1 MAFPVE
7 EKIGEIRRALA
18 ANRDVVLTA
27 PPGSGKT
34 TCVPPALLDEPWLEG
49 KKIVMLEP
57 RRLAAR
63 NCAAYIAR
71 RRGEAVGG
79 TVGYQVR
86 LERKIS
92 AATRL
97 EIVTEGLLTQRLL
110 SDPELSDVGLVTFD
124 EFHERSLPCDTAFAL
139 ALEVR
144 RALRPDLRILVM
156 SATLDADEVAAHLGD
171 ADIIRAE
178 GRMFPVETNYL
189 GDMSMTAAIS
199 KALKETD
206 GDILCFLPGEGEIRR
221 VQDTVGTSF
230 QDVRGRLGTGAPTNV
245 DIDVLPLYG
254 SLPKEEQDR
263 VFERGGRR
271 KVILATS
278 IAETSVTIEGISTVI
293 DSGLMRV
300 PRFRPASGM
309 SGLVTL
315 PLTQDRAEQRR
326 GRAGRVR
333 AGVCYRLWSE
343 GEQQSRP
350 KKMMPEIL
358 DADLCSLVLTS
369 VAWGALGREDLPWMT
384 PPPASNWDQAVGLLK
399 MLGALDG
406 DGRLTK
412 KGVAMSKLPMHPRLA
427 NMIIGVVTA
436 PCGWARPMGKRP
448 SRAERVPR
456 GQESGV
462 RGDVA
467 SLLAAIVEEGNRS
480 RETDI
485 RKIAEEI
492 RETPNRP
499 FSKRVLQLARKFKK
513 GSDPSDTV
521 ADTAKAAISYC
532 SRSEKGSDP
541 SDTVADTAKAAIS
554 YCSQKGLTLE
564 GSLLALAYPDRVAKN
579 RGNGTFR
586 MVSGRG
592 AFVDE
597 TDPLAKSPYLVCCEL
612 DDRAGDAKVFLGCP
626 IGEDEIEDLFGD
638 RITEE
643 PYCAWDRQ
651 NDRVKSVVRRKL
663 GEMTL
668 GEKPLSAADSRHSVD
683 VDTRVSEALLDGIRQ
698 KGVENL
704 PCWTKESRQMRAR
717 MAFLSR
723 VSKGSDPSDTVTDTA
738 KAAVSYCGQKGLTLD
753 ANKNGGEWPNPTDE
767 AILAALP
774 GFIGGM
780 TKWKDLERLDLFS
793 VFDFMLAEAGH
804 DRRELDRLAPTRMEV
819 PSGSHMLIHYE
830 GDEPTCE
837 VRLQEC
843 FGLMETP
850 KVAGGKVPVVMT
862 LLSPAQRPIQ
872 ITKDL
877 AGFWREGYLLVR
889 KDMRGRYPKHYW
901 PEDPFTAVATR
912 RTVKRGLA

>member
-1 MAFPVE
+1 MFPVE

-63 NCAAYIAR
+63 NCATYIAR

-86 LERKIS
+86 LERKVS
-92 AATRL
+92 ASTRL

-110 SDPELSDVGLVTFD
+110 SDPELSDVGLVIFD
-124 EFHERSLPCDTAFAL
+124 EFHERSLPCDTSFAL

-144 RALRPDLRILVM
+144 RAFRPDLRILVM

-178 GRMFPVETNYL
+178 GRMFPVETTYL

-199 KALKETD
+199 KALKDTD

-230 QDVRGRLGTGAPTNV
+230 QDVRGRLGTGAPTNGDV
-245 DIDVLPLYG
+245 DVLPLYG

-369 VAWGALGREDLPWMT
+369 AAWGALGREDLPWMT

-412 KGVAMSKLPMHPRLA
+412 KGVAMAKLPMHPRLA
-427 NMIIGVVTA
+427 NMIIRGRNRPLRVGVTHGEA
-436 PCGWARPMGKRP
+436 TEP
-448 SRAERVPR
+448 SGASAE
-456 GQESGV
+456 GSGV
-462 RGDVA
+462 RSQGEVGLA

-492 RETPNRP
+492 KETPNRP
-499 FSKRVLQLARKFKK
+499 FSKRVLQLARRFK
-513 GSDPSDTV
+513 
-521 ADTAKAAISYC
+521 
-532 SRSEKGSDP
+532 KGSDP

-597 TDPLAKSPYLVCCEL
+597 TDPLSKSPYLVCCEL

-638 RITEE
+638 CVIEE

-668 GEKPLSAADSRHSVD
+668 GEKPLSAADARHSVD
-683 VDTRVSEALLDGIRQ
+683 VDTRVSEALIDGIRQ

-704 PCWTKESRQMRAR
+704 PCWTKESRQFRAR

-723 VSKGSDPSDTVTDTA
+723 IFALSAGTDPEKAEGNGLGTDPT
-738 KAAVSYCGQKGLTLD
+738 K
-753 ANKNGGEWPNPTDE
+753 ANKNGGEWPSPTDG

-774 GFIGGM
+774 GFISGM

-793 VFDFMLAEAGH
+793 VFDFILAEAGH

-877 AGFWREGYLLVR
+877 AGFWREGYQLVR

-912 RTVKRGLA
+912 RTVKHAGQA

>member
-7 EKIGEIRRALA
+7 EKINDIRRALA

-110 SDPELSDVGLVTFD
+110 SDPELSDVGLVIFD

-221 VQDTVGTSF
+221 VQEAVGVT
-230 QDVRGRLGTGAPTNV
+230 RGV
-245 DIDVLPLYG
+245 DVLPLYG
-254 SLPKEEQDR
+254 ALPKEEQDR
-263 VFERGGRR
+263 VFEPSNLR

-369 VAWGALGREDLPWMT
+369 AAWGALGREDLPWMT

-412 KGVAMSKLPMHPRLA
+412 KGVAMAKLPMHPRLA
-427 NMIIGVVTA
+427 NMVLG
-436 PCGWARPMGKRP
+436 
-448 SRAERVPR
+448 
-456 GQESGV
+456 GQGEVGL
-462 RGDVA
+462 A
-467 SLLAAIVEEGNRS
+467 SLLAAIVEDGNRS

-492 RETPNRP
+492 KETPNRP
-499 FSKRVLQLARKFKK
+499 FSKRVLQLARRF
-513 GSDPSDTV
+513 
-521 ADTAKAAISYC
+521 
-532 SRSEKGSDP
+532 EKGSDP
-541 SDTVADTAKAAIS
+541 SDTVTDTAKAAVS
-554 YCSQKGLTLE
+554 YCGQKGLTLE

-638 RITEE
+638 
-643 PYCAWDRQ
+643 
-651 NDRVKSVVRRKL
+651 
-663 GEMTL
+663 
-668 GEKPLSAADSRHSVD
+668 
-683 VDTRVSEALLDGIRQ
+683 
-698 KGVENL
+698 
-704 PCWTKESRQMRAR
+704 
-717 MAFLSR
+717 
-723 VSKGSDPSDTVTDTA
+723 
-738 KAAVSYCGQKGLTLD
+738 
-753 ANKNGGEWPNPTDE
+753 
-767 AILAALP
+767 
-774 GFIGGM
+774 
-780 TKWKDLERLDLFS
+780 LER
-793 VFDFMLAEAGH
+793 
-804 DRRELDRLAPTRMEV
+804 
-819 PSGSHMLIHYE
+819 
-830 GDEPTCE
+830 
-837 VRLQEC
+837 
-843 FGLMETP
+843 
-850 KVAGGKVPVVMT
+850 
-862 LLSPAQRPIQ
+862 
-872 ITKDL
+872 
-877 AGFWREGYLLVR
+877 
-889 KDMRGRYPKHYW
+889 MR
-901 PEDPFTAVATR
+901 
-912 RTVKRGLA
+912 

>member
-34 TCVPPALLDEPWLEG
+34 TCVPPALLGEPWLEG
-49 KKIVMLEP
+49 RKIVMLEP
-57 RRLAAR
+57 RRIAAR
-63 NCAAYIAR
+63 NCAAFISHKL
-71 RRGEAVGG
+71 GEPVGG

-86 LERKIS
+86 LERKVS
-92 AATRL
+92 AKTRL
-97 EIVTEGLLTQRLL
+97 EVVTEGLLAQRLL
-110 SDPELSDVGLVTFD
+110 GDPELADVGLVVFD
-124 EFHERSLPCDTAFAL
+124 EFHERSLPCDIAFAL

-171 ADIIRAE
+171 ADIVRAE
-178 GRMFPVETNYL
+178 GRMFPVETRYL

-199 KALKETD
+199 KAIKETD

-221 VQDTVGTSF
+221 TLESLEGVLP
-230 QDVRGRLGTGAPTNV
+230 RGGPRPV
-245 DIDVLPLYG
+245 CPLPLYG
-254 SLPKEEQDR
+254 SLPKDEQDK
-263 VFERGGRR
+263 VFEPGGFR

-278 IAETSVTIEGISTVI
+278 IAETSVTIEGITTVI

-300 PRFRPASGM
+300 PRFRPVSGM

-315 PLTQDRAEQRR
+315 PLSQDRAEQRR

-333 AGVCYRLWSE
+333 AGVCYRLWTE

-350 KKMMPEIL
+350 KKMTPEIL

-399 MLGALDG
+399 MLGAIGG
-406 DGRLTK
+406 DGRLAA
-412 KGVAMSKLPMHPRLA
+412 KGEAMSKMPMHPRLA
-427 NMIIGVVTA
+427 NMMIG
-436 PCGWARPMGKRP
+436 
-448 SRAERVPR
+448 ER
-456 GQESGV
+456 GAGNGELGT
-462 RGDVA
+462 GNA
-467 SLLAAIVEEGNRS
+467 ALLAAIVEEGNRS

-492 RETPNRP
+492 TETPNRP
-499 FSKRVLQLARKFKK
+499 FSRRVMQLARRFCQS
-513 GSDPSDTV
+513 GSRVPPR
-521 ADTAKAAISYC
+521 AAAAAPNSTFTHPN
-532 SRSEKGSDP
+532 SSLSEG
-541 SDTVADTAKAAIS
+541 A
-554 YCSQKGLTLE
+554 
-564 GSLLALAYPDRVAKN
+564 LLALAYPDRVARN

-592 AFVDE
+592 AFVEPD
-597 TDPLAKSPYLVCCEL
+597 DPLVKSPYLVCCEL
-612 DDRAGDAKVFLGCP
+612 DDRLGDAKVFLGCP
-626 IGEDEIEDLFGD
+626 IDERDIVELFGG
-638 RITEE
+638 RIVEE

-651 NDRVKSVVRRKL
+651 NERVKSVVRRRL

-668 GEKPLSAADSRHSVD
+668 GESQVNASRGSGSPSELDEDIARALVD
-683 VDTRVSEALLDGIRQ
+683 GVRQ
-698 KGVENL
+698 KGVDNL
-704 PCWTKESRQMRAR
+704 PCWTKETLQLKAR
-717 MAFLSR
+717 VNFLHRILGGNASLHEGSAWPEIDDDIVLRTLPGFVGGMNKWRDLEKLNMAQ
-723 VSKGSDPSDTVTDTA
+723 V
-738 KAAVSYCGQKGLTLD
+738 LD
-753 ANKNGGEWPNPTDE
+753 
-767 AILAALP
+767 AILA
-774 GFIGGM
+774 
-780 TKWKDLERLDLFS
+780 ES
-793 VFDFMLAEAGH
+793 GH
-804 DRRELDRLAPTRMEV
+804 DRRELDRLAPTRMAV

-850 KVAGGKVPVVMT
+850 KVGGGRVPVVMT
-862 LLSPAQRPIQ
+862 LLSPAQRPVQ

-877 AGFWREGYLLVR
+877 AGFWREGYQLVR

-901 PEDPFTAVATR
+901 PEDPFSAVATR
-912 RTVKRGLA
+912 RTVKRSM

>member
-7 EKIGEIRRALA
+7 EKIDDIRRALA

-34 TCVPPALLDEPWLEG
+34 TCVPPALLDEPWLKG
-49 KKIVMLEP
+49 KKLIMLEP

-63 NCAAYIAR
+63 NCATYIAR
-71 RRGEAVGG
+71 KRGEAVGG

-110 SDPELSDVGLVTFD
+110 SDPELSDVGLVIFD

-221 VQDTVGTSF
+221 VQEAVGVT
-230 QDVRGRLGTGAPTNV
+230 RGV
-245 DIDVLPLYG
+245 DVLPLYG
-254 SLPKEEQDR
+254 ALPKEEQDR
-263 VFERGGRR
+263 VFEPSNLR

-369 VAWGALGREDLPWMT
+369 AAWGALGREDLPWMT

-412 KGVAMSKLPMHPRLA
+412 KGGAMAKLPMHPRLA
-427 NMIIGVVTA
+427 NMIIRGRN
-436 PCGWARPMGKRP
+436 RPLRVGATHGEATEP
-448 SRAERVPR
+448 SGASAE
-456 GQESGV
+456 GSGV
-462 RGDVA
+462 RSQELGVRSQGEVGLA

-499 FSKRVLQLARKFKK
+499 FSKRVLQLARRF
-513 GSDPSDTV
+513 
-521 ADTAKAAISYC
+521 
-532 SRSEKGSDP
+532 EKGSDP
-541 SDTVADTAKAAIS
+541 SDTVTDTAKAAIS

-597 TDPLAKSPYLVCCEL
+597 TDPLSKSPYLVCCEL

-638 RITEE
+638 RIIEE

-668 GEKPLSAADSRHSVD
+668 GEKPLSAADASHSVD
-683 VDTRVSEALLDGIRQ
+683 VDTRVSEALIDGIRQ

-723 VSKGSDPSDTVTDTA
+723 ILAVSEKGSDPSDTVTDTA
-738 KAAVSYCGQKGLTLD
+738 KAAVSYCSQKGLTLKNLGTD
-753 ANKNGGEWPNPTDE
+753 PTKANKNGGEWPNPTDG

-793 VFDFMLAEAGH
+793 VFDFILAEAGH

-877 AGFWREGYLLVR
+877 AGFWREGYQLVR

-912 RTVKRGLA
+912 RTVKRAGQA